1 MDIIVVINQMF
12 ILLLLMG
19 LGYFLIKIRFVDD
32 VFNKQL
38 SKLIINVSMPALIL
52 ASVSN
57 SKSEGDTSSVLLMLG
72 IALLSF
78 LVTPLLAWLVTPR
91 KWVLQENKN
100 IFIYMLTFS
109 NVAFMGFPVMESI
122 FGLESIFYTAI
133 LNLAFN
139 LFNFSLG
146 ISLMS
151 GQGLSSFN
159 PKKLINPGIVAS
171 ILAMVIYFASIS
183 LPVPI
188 VKTFSMLGS
197 TTSPLAMLVIGMS
210 LAKIPL
216 KSVFTDWKLYPY
228 AIIKLVLFPTIG
240 YFILK
245 PLISNPIVIGVMVIA
260 LAMPTATSAVLFAN
274 EFNKDTTKITQFI
287 SLTTLLSMLS
297 IPLVAFMFFS

>member
-19 LGYFLIKIRFVDD
+19 LGYLLVKIKFVDD

-52 ASVSN
+52 ASVSS
-57 SKSEGDTSSVLLMLG
+57 SKPEGDTSSVLLMLG

-78 LVTPLLAWLVTPR
+78 LVTPLFAWVVTR
-91 KWVLQENKN
+91 GQWITKENKN

-151 GQGLSSFN
+151 GQGLASFN
-159 PKKLINPGIVAS
+159 PKKLINPGIIAS
-171 ILAMVIYFASIS
+171 ILAMIIYFASIS
-183 LPVPI
+183 LPIPL
-188 VKTFSMLGS
+188 VKTFTMLGS

-228 AIIKLVLFPTIG
+228 AIIKLVLFPIIG

-245 PLISNPIVIGVMVIA
+245 PFISNPIVIGVMVIA

-297 IPLVAFMFFS
+297 IPLVAFLFFI